1 MEDDKLHELQA
12 LIRSQRAKVFVEPNG
27 TMLLYGLVV
36 A

>member
-1 MEDDKLHELQA
+1 MNDLEFKQQVLD
-12 LIRSQRAKVFVEPNG
+12 AKSAVFVEPNG